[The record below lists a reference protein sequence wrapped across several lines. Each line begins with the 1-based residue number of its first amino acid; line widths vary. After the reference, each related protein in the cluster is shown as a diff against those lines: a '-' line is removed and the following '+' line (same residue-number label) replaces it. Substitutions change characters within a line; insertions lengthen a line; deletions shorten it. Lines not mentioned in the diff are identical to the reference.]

1 MVFAFGLKET
11 ASQFNFTYRYVD
23 DVLSINN
30 PDFMNYLCQMYP
42 AELGD
47 ICIIYL
53 ILHAKNKRQ
62 YKWHIY

>member
-42 AELGD
+42 AELE
-47 ICIIYL
+47 IYV
-53 ILHAKNKRQ
+53 
-62 YKWHIY
+62 